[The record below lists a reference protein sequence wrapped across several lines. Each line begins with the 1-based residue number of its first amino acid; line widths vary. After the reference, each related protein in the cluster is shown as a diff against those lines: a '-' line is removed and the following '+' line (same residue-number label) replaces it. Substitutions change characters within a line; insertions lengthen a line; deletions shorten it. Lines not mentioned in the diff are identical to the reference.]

1 MVPLHASLL
10 IALIKDLFLV
20 DHLELIYLLLICA
33 VVLVGCE
40 SLLLLLDLAVGL
52 VT

>member
-1 MVPLHASLL
+1 MPLHASLF

-20 DHLELIYLLLICA
+20 DHLELIYLLLVCA
-33 VVLVGCE
+33 VVLVSSE
-40 SLLLLLDLAVGL
+40 SLLLLLDLAIGL